1 MPLLI
6 ILTISGIGTVFAGP
20 LVGAVL
26 FVGCL
31 IAVVA
36 A

>member
-6 ILTISGIGTVFAGP
+6 TLTIAGIGTVFAGP

-26 FVGCL
+26 FVGCV
-31 IAVVA
+31 IAVAVA
-36 A
+36 